1 MRPAGVRPAAAGAEC
16 WRPAL
21 WWATRYAMLCML
33 LRADLDVQRAQR
45 ALLQPRQAEVEHF
58 ARRLAARQQLHPR
71 LGTLRRQAGKQA
83 SIEGSAA
90 AGFKVAMEGT

>member
-1 MRPAGVRPAAAGAEC
+1 
-16 WRPAL
+16 
-21 WWATRYAMLCML
+21 MLCML

-71 LGTLRRQAGKQA
+71 LGALQAGRRAGGQAGRQAQGTEA
-83 SIEGSAA
+83 RAA
-90 AGFKVAMEGT
+90 AGYRVAIKGTQ